1 MHDDD
6 CWVPHMHVV
15 TRINTPPLF
24 SVPGRQYHISTDYI
38 EVIENLIQV
47 CVMLI
52 EQQIYMVNKHQ
63 DIFLLDVRTL

>member
-15 TRINTPPLF
+15 TRINTPSLF